1 MIWLLTDNT
10 RINFKQKLLNVEIEN
25 IDDYIIYKNNEIETK
40 LGDEIHIK
48 IYNNI
53 ISYEC
58 DNKRY
63 TYRYE
68 ENYVEDGVEYEYIK
82 VDDDEMPSLRKKYY
96 EYNENVIVRI
106 IKKSDKKMDIIVN
119 NFLYNIS
126 LIE

>member
-10 RINFKQKLLNVEIEN
+10 RINFKQKLLNVEIDN

-53 ISYEC
+53 ISYEY
-58 DNKRY
+58 DNKKY

-82 VDDDEMPSLRKKYY
+82 VDDDEIPSLRKKYY